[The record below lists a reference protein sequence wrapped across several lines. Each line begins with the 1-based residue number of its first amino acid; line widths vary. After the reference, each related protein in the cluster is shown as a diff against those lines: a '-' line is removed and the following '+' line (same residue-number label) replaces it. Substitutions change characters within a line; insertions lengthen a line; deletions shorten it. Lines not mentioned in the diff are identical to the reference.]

1 MHFPSAPPPFH
12 QDPSI
17 PVSIDSIA
25 ENLKARTLE
34 TNQFQDQ
41 VLVLQCKWRL
51 EIRFNVR

>member
-17 PVSIDSIA
+17 PVTIDSIA
-25 ENLKARTLE
+25 ESKFLKARNLE

-41 VLVLQCKWRL
+41 VLVLQC
-51 EIRFNVR
+51 

>member
-12 QDPSI
+12 QYPSI

-41 VLVLQCKWRL
+41 VLVHTAM
-51 EIRFNVR
+51 